1 MNKIRIS
8 IILLLSIFI
17 LGIGT
22 KSFGQE
28 LTADEIDQLIKK
40 MVNARL
46 HHQFMGDLMIRRF
59 GNKQPRIFRKRIWVD
74 SPNRIRDEIVF
85 PDKKKSIIRILNK
98 NDFETIVD
106 GKSILSRQ
114 RRHFKPRFPFS
125 KRIEE
130 NYDFNVVDG
139 GLIAG
144 RKTKLVV
151 VKPKLKDKL
160 NFKYWIDKETGIVLK
175 KEVLRSEGET
185 LVPIYEKYFTNI
197 DYKPP
202 QKPDLFRIKRE
213 KVRRAQV
220 PPLKTEE
227 YKTIEQ
233 ARKSV
238 KFPFLTPMNLPEGYQ
253 LDRIKIT
260 KERKN
265 TTVHLNYT
273 NGITSFSIFQT
284 RGDIP
289 PNFGRIFRE
298 ENKNID
304 DIIEID
310 RENRSIFFR
319 KVGPFNMTLIGNCS
333 KELLEPV
340 IKSISPQHNP

>member
-22 KSFGQE
+22 KSFEQE
-28 LTADEIDQLIKK
+28 LTGDEIDQLIKK
-40 MVNARL
+40 MIDARL
-46 HHQFMGDLMIRRF
+46 RHQFMGDLMIKRF
-59 GNKQPRIFRKRIWVD
+59 GDKQPRIFRKRIWVD
-74 SPNRIRDEIVF
+74 STNRIRDEIIF
-85 PDKKKSIIRILNK
+85 PDKKKSIIRILNED
-98 NDFETIVD
+98 DFETIVD

-130 NYDFNVVDG
+130 NYDFNIVDG
-139 GLIAG
+139 GIIAG
-144 RKTKLVV
+144 RETKLVV
-151 VKPKLKDKL
+151 VKPKLKDRT

-175 KEVLRSEGET
+175 KEVLRLEGEN
-185 LVPIYEKYFTNI
+185 LIPIYEKSFTNI

-202 QKPDLFRIKRE
+202 MRPDLFRIKNKRI
-213 KVRRAQV
+213 RSIPV

-233 ARKSV
+233 ARKSIN
-238 KFPFLTPMNLPEGYQ
+238 FPFLTPMNLPEGYQ
-253 LDRIKIT
+253 LDRIRIT
-260 KERKN
+260 KEREN
-265 TTVHLNYT
+265 STIHLNYS

-284 RGDIP
+284 RGVIP
-289 PNFGRIFRE
+289 PNFRRIFRE
-298 ENKNID
+298 ENKSME
-304 DIIEID
+304 DIIEIE
-310 RENRSIFFR
+310 RENRHIFFR

-333 KELLEPV
+333 KELLIPV
-340 IKSISPQHNP
+340 IKSISPKHNP